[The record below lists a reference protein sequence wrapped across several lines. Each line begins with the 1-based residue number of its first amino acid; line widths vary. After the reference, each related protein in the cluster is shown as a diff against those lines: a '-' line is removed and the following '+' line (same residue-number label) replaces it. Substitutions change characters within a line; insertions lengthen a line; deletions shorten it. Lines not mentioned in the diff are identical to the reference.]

1 MTCSRCNN
9 TGLTYMGNGQRCHC
23 PAGQNAAISRH
34 SYGRLSGIQ
43 RELLRPFVVGRTVH
57 DLGAGSGALS
67 LILLELG
74 AKHVVA
80 IDKEL
85 TPIDHPKIT
94 NVECYLDEYSS
105 HDPIDTAFVSWPA
118 NYTVPGLSFL
128 MGCAKR
134 VIYLGKNTDGSN
146 CATRHVMSRLLCRPV
161 LAHAPEKPNTVTV
174 YGEDQGKAV
183 ARPLTGEEFASLY
196 SFAML
201 SFEEAE
207 EKAKKH
213 DHLSPRGARS

>member
-1 MTCSRCNN
+1 MTER
-9 TGLTYMGNGQRCHC
+9 
-23 PAGQNAAISRH
+23 RH
-34 SYGRLSGIQ
+34 SYGRLSEAQ
-43 RELLRPFVVGRTVH
+43 RELLRPFVAGRTIH

-67 LILLELG
+67 LILVGLG
-74 AKHVVA
+74 ARHVVA

-94 NVECYLDEYSS
+94 NVECLLDEYWNTN
-105 HDPIDTAFVSWPA
+105 DPIDTAFVSWPA

-128 MGCAKR
+128 VGLAKQ
-134 VIYLGKNTDGSN
+134 VIYVGKNTDGSN

-174 YGEDQGKAV
+174 YGEDQGRAV
-183 ARPLTGEEFASLY
+183 KRPLTGEEFASLY